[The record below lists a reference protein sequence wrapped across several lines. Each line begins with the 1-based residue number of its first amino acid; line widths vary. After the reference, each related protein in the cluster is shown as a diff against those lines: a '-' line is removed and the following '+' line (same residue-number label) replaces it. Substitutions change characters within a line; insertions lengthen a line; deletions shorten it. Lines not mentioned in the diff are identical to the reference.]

1 MRVDDSNPASRWIA
15 ITCLVLCFAVGL
27 APAIRPDF
35 AAPDAQESP
44 AQEPSTTSTEQ
55 QSVLRVTT
63 RLIEVNVVAQDKK
76 SQPVRDLTGDD
87 FILLD
92 NGKKQP
98 ISVFV
103 LNTGQPPLAAL
114 PPGTYTNR
122 PEGLSRAGSLTVI
135 LLDGLNTSIEDQTW
149 SRSQVTRFLEQL
161 QPQDRVA
168 IYLLG
173 EHLAVAQ
180 DFTSDSR
187 TLLAVVRRLEGRVAR
202 ELAASTTAMPATV
215 NDTAIGP
222 MTGLE
227 PSGGQLTSAQ
237 ASAVG
242 PVGPGSGGT
251 GASAGIAA
259 AAAAQAREEAL
270 FSQWIEER
278 ETAFFSVDRVRRTLD
293 ALIAIANHLASFP
306 GRKNLIWVSASFP
319 IQIGMLTPRAPGD
332 TRTQQQFGPE
342 LERAARA
349 LNNANLAVY
358 PVDARGLV
366 AGGAAAGPTAASG
379 RGVAGE
385 GVRDPEQLFST
396 QGVMDALADS
406 TGGRAFYNTN
416 DLPHAIRR
424 ALDDSEVSYTLGFY
438 PSSIKW
444 DGQFHE
450 IKVRVDRP
458 GLQLR
463 YRRGYYASLAA
474 PEETARDDQGHA
486 ALDSAMR
493 SPLDASALG
502 LRVGIDKLP
511 DGKRAKLRISVDAH
525 DVTFQTE
532 KNGVEAVNLDVLLV
546 EFGADGKVKSNALRT
561 VHLGV
566 PEKAF
571 AQVLR
576 NGLELASWL
585 DINPG
590 ASQLR
595 LIARDTASGNL
606 GSVSVPLGP

>member
-1 MRVDDSNPASRWIA
+1 M
-15 ITCLVLCFAVGL
+15 
-27 APAIRPDF
+27 
-35 AAPDAQESP
+35 
-44 AQEPSTTSTEQ
+44 
-55 QSVLRVTT
+55 LRVTT
-63 RLIEVNVVAQDKK
+63 RLIEVNVVVQDKK
-76 SQPVRDLTGDD
+76 GEPVRDLTRDD
-87 FILLD
+87 FTLLD

-98 ISVFV
+98 LSVFA
-103 LNTGQPPLAAL
+103 LNTAQAAPAAL

-122 PEGLSRAGSLTVI
+122 PEGRSQAGSLSVI
-135 LLDGLNTSIEDQTW
+135 LLDGLNTSFEDQTW
-149 SRSQVTRFLEQL
+149 SRSEVTRFLEQL

-187 TLLAVVRRLEGRVAR
+187 TLLTVVRRLEGRVAR
-202 ELAASTTAMPATV
+202 ELAGSTTAMPATV

-222 MTGLE
+222 MTGLD
-227 PSGGQLTSAQ
+227 SVSNQSST
-237 ASAVG
+237 VG
-242 PVGPGSGGT
+242 TVGPGSS
-251 GASAGIAA
+251 GAGQSAGLAA

-270 FSQWIEER
+270 FAQWIEER

-293 ALIAIANHLASFP
+293 ALVAIANHLASFP

-366 AGGAAAGPTAASG
+366 AGGASNGTTPASG

-416 DLPHAIRR
+416 DLPRAIRS

-438 PSSIKW
+438 PSNIKW
-444 DGQFHE
+444 DGKFHQ
-450 IKVRVDRP
+450 IKVQVDRP
-458 GLQLR
+458 GARLR
-463 YRRGYYASLAA
+463 YRQGYFALYAGPTDEQQSK
-474 PEETARDDQGHA
+474 A
-486 ALDSAMR
+486 ALSQAIR
-493 SPLDASALG
+493 SPLDASTLG
-502 LRVGIDKLP
+502 VTIAMEKAGNRG
-511 DGKRAKLRISVDAH
+511 KLRITVDAH
-525 DVTFQTE
+525 DVSFQNE
-532 KNGVEAVNLDVLLV
+532 KDGVKAVTLDFLV
-546 EFGADGKVKSNALRT
+546 AEFAADGKIKSNVLHT
-561 VHLGV
+561 VHMGV
-566 PEKAF
+566 AAKGFE
-571 AQVLR
+571 QVLR
-576 NGLELASWL
+576 NGLALILSL
-585 DINPG
+585 DLEEG
-590 ASQLR
+590 ATELR
-595 LIARDTASGNL
+595 LVVRDTATGNL

>member
-1 MRVDDSNPASRWIA
+1 M
-15 ITCLVLCFAVGL
+15 
-27 APAIRPDF
+27 
-35 AAPDAQESP
+35 
-44 AQEPSTTSTEQ
+44 
-55 QSVLRVTT
+55 LRVTT

-76 SQPVRDLTGDD
+76 GQPVRDLTRDD
-87 FILLD
+87 FTLLD
-92 NGKKQP
+92 DGKPQP

-103 LNTGQPPLAAL
+103 LNTGQAPPAPAAL

-122 PEGLSRAGSLTVI
+122 PEGPSQAGNLSVI
-135 LLDGLNTSIEDQTW
+135 LLDGLNTSFADQTW

-173 EHLAVAQ
+173 EHLVVAQ
-180 DFTSDSR
+180 DFTSDSK
-187 TLLAVVRRLEGRVAR
+187 TLLAVVRRMEGRVAR

-215 NDTAIGP
+215 NDTALGP

-227 PSGGQLTSAQ
+227 PSGGQLTASQ
-237 ASAVG
+237 QSAVG
-242 PVGPGSGGT
+242 SVGPGSGGG
-251 GASAGIAA
+251 GASAGLAA

-270 FSQWIEER
+270 FAQWIEER

-293 ALIAIANHLASFP
+293 ALTAIANHLASFP

-358 PVDARGLV
+358 PVGARGLV
-366 AGGAAAGPTAASG
+366 AGGASDGTTPASG

-424 ALDDSEVSYTLGFY
+424 ALDDSDVSYTLGFY
-438 PSSIKW
+438 PSRTKW
-444 DGQFHE
+444 DGKFRE
-450 IKVRVDRP
+450 IKVHVDRS
-458 GLQLR
+458 GVRLR
-463 YRRGYYASLAA
+463 YRQGYYASLAA
-474 PEETARDDQGHA
+474 PGKTERADQGQA
-486 ALDSAMR
+486 ALDLAMR
-493 SPLDASALG
+493 SPLDESALG
-502 LRVGIDKLP
+502 LRAAIEGLP
-511 DGKRAKLRISVDAH
+511 DGKRAKLRIWVDAH

-532 KNGVEAVNLDVLLV
+532 KNAVRAVNLDILLV
-546 EFGADGKVKSNALRT
+546 ELGSDGNVKSNALRT

-566 PEKAF
+566 PEKAL

-576 NGLELASWL
+576 NGVELGSWL
-585 DINPG
+585 DIKPG
-590 ASQLR
+590 ATQLR

>member
-1 MRVDDSNPASRWIA
+1 MGIHDANLLSRRTTTA
-15 ITCLVLCFAVGL
+15 LLLVGL
-27 APAIRPDF
+27 GLGFAADIRPDF
-35 AAPDAQESP
+35 AAAGAQESSAQQP
-44 AQEPSTTSTEQ
+44 ATPSSEEE
-55 QSVLRVTT
+55 SVLRVTT
-63 RLIEVNVVAQDKK
+63 HLIEVNVVAQDKK
-76 SQPVRDLTGDD
+76 GEPVRDLTRDD
-87 FILLD
+87 FTLLD

-98 ISVFV
+98 INVFA
-103 LNTGQPPLAAL
+103 LNTTQAAPAAL

-122 PEGLSRAGSLTVI
+122 PEGRSQAGSLSVI
-135 LLDGLNTSIEDQTW
+135 LLDGLNTSLENQTW
-149 SRSQVTRFLEQL
+149 SRSEVSRFLEQL
-161 QPQDRVA
+161 EPQDRVA

-187 TLLAVVRRLEGRVAR
+187 MLLAVVRRMEGRVAR

-215 NDTAIGP
+215 NDTALGP

-227 PSGGQLTSAQ
+227 PSGGQLTASQ
-237 ASAVG
+237 QSAVG
-242 PVGPGSGGT
+242 PVGPGSGGA

-259 AAAAQAREEAL
+259 ASAAQAREEAL
-270 FSQWIEER
+270 FAQWIEER

-293 ALIAIANHLASFP
+293 ALVAIANHLASFP

-342 LERAARA
+342 IERAARA

-366 AGGAAAGPTAASG
+366 AGGAADGTTPASG

-385 GVRDPEQLFST
+385 GLRDPEQLFST

-406 TGGRAFYNTN
+406 TGGRAFYNVN

-438 PSSIKW
+438 PSNVKW
-444 DGQFHE
+444 DGKFHE

-458 GLQLR
+458 GVRLR
-463 YRRGYYASLAA
+463 YRQGYYASLTAPAA
-474 PEETARDDQGHA
+474 DDQGHA
-486 ALDSAMR
+486 ALDLAMR
-493 SPLDASALG
+493 SPLDATALG
-502 LRVGIDKLP
+502 LRVGIEKLP
-511 DGKRAKLRISVDAH
+511 DGKRAKLRISLDAH
-525 DVTFQTE
+525 DINFQTE
-532 KNGVEAVNLDVLLV
+532 KNGVKAVNLDVMLV
-546 EFGADGKVKSNALRT
+546 EIGADGKVKSDALRT

-566 PEKAF
+566 PERAF
-571 AQVLR
+571 AQVLK
-576 NGLELASWL
+576 NGLDLASWL
-585 DINPG
+585 DVDAG
-590 ASQLR
+590 ATQLR

-606 GSVSVPLGP
+606 GSVTVPLGP